1 MRAAG
6 SARPIAFL
14 LPGQGSQHPQMAAGL
29 YAWEPGFTEAIDTV
43 FAALGA
49 DGTRLRDDWLAEEP
63 GVPIDHVTR
72 AQPLLF
78 ALDYALGAMVRG
90 WGAQPVALL
99 GHSAG
104 ELAAGAL
111 AGVLRPQDA
120 AQVMWDRA
128 HRLAAMPPGGMLVVA
143 ASVEEL
149 QPYLAG
155 DGNGGGDGDVVV
167 GAVNAPRQTMLA
179 GPVEPLA
186 RTTAELRAAGYT
198 CIAVRATTAF
208 HSPALRPACGI
219 EAYAGVK
226 LAPPAVPIRSAY
238 TTGLLTAETATDP
251 WFWAAHPVEPVLF
264 WPALD
269 GLLADGGLFL
279 VETGPGQGLSA
290 LARRHRCVRTGQSAV
305 FPLLPALPKGPEE
318 DRRQLLR
325 AVEALRAEGH
335 ALPGFSEPGSSEP
348 GFSEFSRD
356 AVPDPIG
363 TP

>member
-1 MRAAG
+1 MHATG
-6 SARPIAFL
+6 FARPIAFL
-14 LPGQGSQHPQMAAGL
+14 LPGQGSQHLQMAAGL
-29 YAWEPGFTEAIDTV
+29 YTWEPGFTEAIDTV

-90 WGAQPVALL
+90 WGADPVGLL

-111 AGVLRPQDA
+111 AGVIRPQDA

-128 HRLAAMPPGGMLVVA
+128 HRVAAMPPGGMLAVA

-149 QPYLAG
+149 QPHLSS
-155 DGNGGGDGDVVV
+155 DGDVVV
-167 GAVNAPRQTMLA
+167 GAINAPRQTMLA
-179 GPVEPLA
+179 GPVDPLA

-208 HSPALRPACGI
+208 HSPSLRPACGTG
-219 EAYAGVK
+219 AYTGVK
-226 LAPPAVPIRSAY
+226 LSPPAVPIRSAY
-238 TTGLLTAETATDP
+238 TTRPLTAELATDP
-251 WFWAAHPVEPVLF
+251 EFWAAHPVEPVLF

-279 VETGPGQGLSA
+279 VETGPGQGLSG
-290 LARRHRCVRTGQSAV
+290 LARRHRGVRTGESAV
-305 FPLLPALPKGPEE
+305 VPLLPALPKGPEE
-318 DRRQLLR
+318 DRRQLLA

-335 ALPGFSEPGSSEP
+335 ALPGFSEL
-348 GFSEFSRD
+348 SRD
-356 AVPDPIG
+356 AVPDPMG